1 MHADVRQLAVGSAE
15 PRVLSVLD
23 FVAVIEL
30 ACSGFSSSVIS
41 SRLDYPRTIS
51 IAFRILG
58 RLGGRNSSVRC
69 RT

>member
-1 MHADVRQLAVGSAE
+1 MHADVRQPAVGSAE

-51 IAFRILG
+51 ERFG
-58 RLGGRNSSVRC
+58 S
-69 RT
+69 